1 MRNKFFVIL
10 SGEICAGK
18 STLGKNMEKNYGFIS
33 FHTRDI
39 LKTLL
44 EKDQRKDLQK
54 IGETLDKK
62 TKGNWVRHYFLKECF
77 HKNPNQDFF
86 IIDSVRI
93 DKQIIFFR
101 ESFGPHV
108 VHVHLT
114 CSPKTL
120 LDRYINRN
128 KIRDPKSEKSKIQ
141 QQYYK
146 IKADPTEKHVDNL
159 KDLADIVIDTDRLTE
174 KDVFIKLAGFLGILG
189 KLSTS
194 CVDVVV
200 GAQFGSEAKG
210 QICAYLAPEYDAL
223 VRVGGPNA
231 GHSVYSHP
239 EPYVF
244 HILPSGSI
252 KSPNSKLLIGP
263 GAVINI
269 EILKEEIK
277 KYHIDDVNRLVIDY
291 NATIISN
298 DDIKKESKLVKNIGS
313 TGQGVGYATAN
324 NITNRCNENKNKA
337 KYFDKELKGFL
348 GSTHD
353 ELEKIYRSGG
363 NILLEGTQGSFLSL
377 HHGFY
382 PYVTSRETTVSG
394 NIAEAGI
401 SPKRVRKIILVTRTY
416 PIRVESPS
424 NATSGEFHSEE
435 LTWKEISKRSG
446 ISLLELENVERTS
459 TTKRKRRVAEFSW
472 HLFRKACELNT
483 PTDIAIT
490 FVDYITEKNKK
501 ARRFDQLSRETI
513 EFIDDLERVSEAPVS
528 LISTRFDY
536 RSIIDRRSWKFRHG
550 C

>member
-1 MRNKFFVIL
+1 MRNKLFVIL

-18 STLGKNMEKNYGFIS
+18 STLGKNMEVNYGFVS
-33 FHTRDI
+33 FHTRDV

-62 TKGNWVRHYFLKECF
+62 TKGNWVRNYFLKECF
-77 HKNPNQDFF
+77 HNNPHQDFF
-86 IIDSVRI
+86 VIDSVRI
-93 DKQIIFFR
+93 ASQINFFR

-108 VHVHLT
+108 IHVHLT
-114 CSPKTL
+114 CSPETL
-120 LDRYINRN
+120 LERYLHRN
-128 KIRDPKSEKSKIQ
+128 KIRDPEFNKSKVQ

-146 IKADPTEKHVDNL
+146 IKADPTEKQVDDL
-159 KDLADIVIDTDRLTE
+159 KNLADVVINTDRLKE

-189 KLSTS
+189 KLSAP

-231 GHSVYSHP
+231 GHSVYSSP
-239 EPYVF
+239 EPHVF

-252 KSPNSKLLIGP
+252 KSPNSKLIIGP

-269 EILKEEIK
+269 EILKNEIK
-277 KYHIDDVNRLVIDY
+277 KYQIDDVNRLIIDY
-291 NATIISN
+291 NATVIN
-298 DDIKKESKLVKNIGS
+298 QEDIATENKLVKDIGS
-313 TGQGVGYATAN
+313 TGQGVGSATAN
-324 NITNRCNENKNKA
+324 NIMNRCKENKNKA
-337 KYFDKELKGFL
+337 KYFEKDLKGYL
-348 GSTHD
+348 GSTH
-353 ELEKIYRSGG
+353 EALEKIYRSGG
-363 NILLEGTQGSFLSL
+363 KVLLEGTQGTFLSI
-377 HHGFY
+377 HHGYY

-394 NIAEAGI
+394 CIAEAGI
-401 SPKRVRKIILVTRTY
+401 SPRRVRRIILVTRTY

-424 NATSGEFHSEE
+424 EGTSGEFLSTE
-435 LTWKEISKRSG
+435 LTWKEIAKRSG
-446 ISLLELENVERTS
+446 INLTALEKIERTS
-459 TTKRKRRVAEFSW
+459 TTQRRRRVAEFSW

-483 PTDIAIT
+483 PTDIALT
-490 FVDYITEKNKK
+490 FVDYITEKNTK
-501 ARRFDQLSRETI
+501 ARRFEQLSPETI
-513 EFIDDLERVSEAPVS
+513 EFVDELEKVSEAPVS